1 MIKVTEKAVKKL
13 EELLANEKNAATK
26 VLRISVGGFG
36 WGGPSLQLTLDEL
49 NNEDDIVVESKG
61 VKVVYDES
69 IARFVTDSVI
79 DYSASLFYRGFY
91 IKREGL
97 SSC

>member
-36 WGGPSLQLTLDEL
+36 
-49 NNEDDIVVESKG
+49 
-61 VKVVYDES
+61 
-69 IARFVTDSVI
+69 
-79 DYSASLFYRGFY
+79 
-91 IKREGL
+91 
-97 SSC
+97 